1 MTMLDLKADI
11 GIAIFTL
18 FWALAVYSNRKASKR
33 DVLPDPD
40 RSVKREIQITDEMDR
55 RTKRIER
62 QG

>member
-1 MTMLDLKADI
+1 MLDLKADI